1 MFIQEVR
8 VKNFRSIL
16 DETLPCDPLTA
27 LVGRNGS
34 GKSSFLSALELFY
47 DQSPGITAEDFYSED
62 TTQDIEIAVTFAG
75 LSAEEKEFFSAY
87 VHNEVLTI
95 VRVFS
100 DPLKGKSGNYHG
112 MPLRNPEFTCVREA
126 GGKRDI
132 TNKYNEIRGVQEYS
146 SLPSVRSGDAAL
158 AALEDWESQNP
169 GLCSPRRDEGQ
180 FFGFAQVGRGYL
192 GRYTRFIHIPAVRD
206 AQEDA
211 TESRGSSVTEI
222 MDLVVRNALVN
233 RKDLEGFKQ
242 QTQDRYREIM
252 DLENLTELND
262 LEHGLSNTLQSYV
275 PDASVLLRWS
285 EFADIDIPMPRAQ
298 IRLREDGYESTVER
312 TGHGLQRA
320 FIVTMLQHLVAAQG
334 AEVTPGDESLAEDA
348 SLESGDTLLPSLVLA
363 IEEPELYQHPS
374 RQRHLASVL
383 LKLATGAIPGVAKNT
398 QVIYTTHSPLFV
410 DLDRFDQIRVL
421 RKVPH
426 RTDMPKVTQ
435 LKRADMDAV
444 ADKLWNAKGKQGN
457 RFTAETLRPRLE
469 ALMTPWMNEGFF
481 ADVAVLVEGEDDRA
495 AILGA
500 AKSMNREFDSMG
512 IAVIPCSGKV
522 SLDRPLVIFRQ
533 LGVPVYV
540 VWDGDFSD
548 SRAKPED
555 NKYLLRLLGQ
565 TEQDYPDFVGDTCA
579 CFKVK
584 LEETLEYEIG
594 DDLFERLLAK
604 AQGDFGISKKNQ
616 ALKNPKVIQSILEN
630 ARPCG
635 KISSS
640 LRNIVENI
648 IALKNQSL
656 QATITEEGVS

>member
-1 MFIQEVR
+1 MFIQEVH

-16 DETLPCDPLTA
+16 DESLPCDSLTA

-47 DQSPGITAEDFYSED
+47 NPSSAITEEDFYSAD
-62 TTQDIEIAVTFAG
+62 TTNDIEIAVTFTS
-75 LSAEEKEFFSAY
+75 LSAEEREFFAAY
-87 VHNEVLTI
+87 IHNEVLTI

-100 DPLKGKSGNYHG
+100 DPLKGKSGNYYG
-112 MPLRNPEFTCVREA
+112 MRLRNPEFVCVREA

-132 TNKYNEIRGVQEYS
+132 MNKYNEIRGMQEYS

-158 AALEDWESQNP
+158 AALADWESQNP
-169 GLCSPRRDEGQ
+169 AQCSPLRDDGQ
-180 FFGFAQVGRGYL
+180 FFGFAQVGQGYL

-211 TESRGSSVTEI
+211 TERRGSSVTEI

-233 RKDLEGFKQ
+233 RKDLGDFKQ
-242 QTQDRYREIM
+242 HTQDQYREIM
-252 DLENLTELND
+252 GPENLTELND

-285 EFADIDIPMPRAQ
+285 EFADIEIPMPRAQ
-298 IRLREDGYESTVER
+298 IRLQEDGYESTVER

-334 AEVTPGDESLAEDA
+334 AEVTPEDESLAENA
-348 SLESGDTLLPSLVLA
+348 SLESGDTLLSSLVLA

-374 RQRHLASVL
+374 RQRHLSSVL
-383 LKLATGAIPGVAKNT
+383 LKLATGTIPGVAKNT

-410 DLDRFDQIRVL
+410 GLDRFDQIRVL
-421 RKVPH
+421 RKIPH
-426 RTDMPKVTQ
+426 QTDKPKVTQ
-435 LKRADMDAV
+435 LKKADMDAV
-444 ADKLWNAKGKQGN
+444 ADELWKANGKQGA

-481 ADVAVLVEGEDDRA
+481 ADIAVLVEGEDDRA

-500 AKSMNREFDSMG
+500 AKSMNHEFDSMG
-512 IAVIPCSGKV
+512 IAVIPCSGKA
-522 SLDRPLVIFRQ
+522 SLDRPLIIFRQ

-540 VWDGDFSD
+540 VWDGDCND
-548 SRAKPED
+548 RNAKPEN
-555 NKYLLRLLGQ
+555 NKYLLRILGQ
-565 TEQDYPDFVGDTCA
+565 KEQGWPDFVGDACA

-584 LEETLEYEIG
+584 LEETLKCEIG
-594 DDLFERLLAK
+594 ADLFEKCLSEAK
-604 AQGDFGISKKNQ
+604 SDLGITAKKQ
-616 ALKNPKVIQSILEN
+616 ALKNTTVIQRILEK
-630 ARPCG
+630 ARSCG
-635 KISSS
+635 KISTS
-640 LRNIVENI
+640 LRDIVENI
-648 IALKNQSL
+648 ITLKGQSL
-656 QATITEEGVS
+656 